1 MAEMLKFSNGAE
13 MVPVIVEG
21 NKITIGYGG
30 T

>member
-1 MAEMLKFSNGAE
+1 MAEMLKYSNGAE
-13 MVPVIVEG
+13 MIPVIVEG